1 MELITAQIALDPD
14 QLQALT
20 EESQRRKVSIDE
32 ILSRILSR
40 SLDDYLLRRKNRQAD
55 PMSLI
60 GLGEDEVEEVSEKHD
75 AYLGEIIANE
85 HLR

>member
-40 SLDDYLLRRKNRQAD
+40 SLDAYLLRQKNRQAD

>member
-40 SLDDYLLRRKNRQAD
+40 SLDDYLLRQKKRQAD

>member
-1 MELITAQIALDPD
+1 MELITAQIALNPD

-32 ILSRILSR
+32 ILSSILSR
-40 SLDDYLLRRKNRQAD
+40 SLDDYLLRQKKRQAD

-60 GLGEDEVEEVSEKHD
+60 GLGEDEVDEVSEKHD
-75 AYLGEIIANE
+75 VYLGEIIANE